1 MNTHVRRAIIVGFVA
16 GALAL
21 AASPAAAEDASP
33 PHDAW
38 LTTKAKLAVLTNTGT
53 AGTSVNVDTV
63 RGTVTLHG
71 TVASDEEKTKAEQA
85 AKDIRGVK
93 EVRNLLKVV
102 PAKQAKDVAAN
113 DDKVKA
119 AVEKSLKKESSLAAS
134 KISVQS
140 VNDGTVL
147 LAGKAENALAH
158 LKAVEVVRAIPG
170 VVTVASEIESPDA
183 RADTEI
189 WKQIEGAGTPDTVTR
204 DEGLTEKI
212 GDGAKEAGSAVSDTA
227 KATGGAIAGGAKKA
241 GSATKDAFQG
251 LTGSAKDAAVTTAV
265 KAKLFADDETPGTAI
280 NVDTEDGVVTLF
292 GTVPSS
298 EAKKKAEQMAKDVA
312 GVKRVRNELK
322 VDAVNGAKSDS

>member
-1 MNTHVRRAIIVGFVA
+1 MDARRAIIVGLLA

-21 AASPAAAEDASP
+21 APSIAAAAEANP

-53 AGTSVNVDTV
+53 AGTNVNVDTV

-71 TVASDEEKTKAEQA
+71 TVSSEEDKAKAEKS
-85 AKDIRGVK
+85 AKEIDGVK

-102 PAKQAKDVAAN
+102 PGKQAKEVSAN
-113 DDKVKA
+113 DAKVKE
-119 AVEKSLKKESSLAAS
+119 AVQKALKKESSLAGS
-134 KISVQS
+134 EVSVQS

-158 LKAVEVVRAIPG
+158 LKAVEVARDVPG
-170 VVTVASEIESPDA
+170 VVTVASEIESPDV

-189 WKQIEGAGTPDTVTR
+189 WKQIAGAGAT
-204 DEGLTEKI
+204 DEGEMTREEGVTEKL
-212 GDGAKEAGSAVSDTA
+212 GTKAKDAGSAVSDTA
-227 KATGGAIAGGAKKA
+227 KSAGGALASGAKKA
-241 GSATKDAFQG
+241 GGATKDAFQG
-251 LTGSAKDAAVTTAV
+251 LTGSAKDAAITTAV
-265 KAKLFADDETPGTAI
+265 KAKLLADDETPGTAI

-298 EAKKKAEQMAKDVA
+298 EVKKQAEQEAKDVA
-312 GVKRVRNELK
+312 GVKSVRNELK
-322 VDAVNGAKSDS
+322 VDSVRGAKSNP